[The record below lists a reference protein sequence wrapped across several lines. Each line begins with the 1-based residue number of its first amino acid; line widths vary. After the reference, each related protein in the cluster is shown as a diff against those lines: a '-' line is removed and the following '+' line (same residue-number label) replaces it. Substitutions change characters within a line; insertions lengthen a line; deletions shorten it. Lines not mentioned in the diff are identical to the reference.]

1 MSIAEFL
8 VGEFDH
14 EAGST
19 RKVLERVPEE
29 HVAWAPH
36 QKSKTLGEL
45 ANHIAGLPVWVGR
58 ALPEKPDYDFTAP
71 GAPTP
76 GIRPWESK
84 KALLAKFDKNV
95 TDARAIIAATTD
107 AQFMQPWSM
116 KNGGEVVFTL
126 PRLAVIRSM
135 VLSHTIH
142 HRGQLTVYLRLKD
155 VPLPGIYGPS
165 ADES

>member
-1 MSIAEFL
+1 MSMADFL

-19 RKVLERVPEE
+19 RKVLERVPEQFVE
-29 HVAWAPH
+29 WAPH
-36 QKSKTLGEL
+36 PKSKSLGEL

-58 ALPEKPDYDFTAP
+58 ILQSAEYDFLAP

-84 KALLAKFDKNV
+84 AALLEKHDKNV
-95 TDARAIIAATTD
+95 ADARALMAKTTD
-107 AQFMQPWSM
+107 AQFLEKWSL
-116 KNGGEVVFTL
+116 KRGGEAMFTL
-126 PRLAVIRSM
+126 PRIAVLRSM
-135 VLSHTIH
+135 VFSHTIH

-155 VPLPGIYGPS
+155 VPLPGVYGPS
-165 ADES
+165 ADEM

>member
-1 MSIAEFL
+1 MSMAEFL

-19 RKVLERVPEE
+19 RRVLERVPGE
-29 HVAWAPH
+29 HAAWQPH
-36 QKSKTLGEL
+36 PKSKSLGEL

-58 ALPEKPDYDFTAP
+58 ALETPEYDFLAP

-84 KALLAKFDKNV
+84 EALLAKFDKNV
-95 TDARAIIAATTD
+95 ADARAIMLATSD
-107 AQFMQPWSM
+107 AKLMESWSL
-116 KNGGEVVFTL
+116 KRGGEVVFTL
-126 PRLAVIRSM
+126 PRVAALRSM
-135 VLSHTIH
+135 VFSHTIH

-155 VPLPGIYGPS
+155 VPVPGVYGPT
-165 ADES
+165 ADEM